1 MVRERFGRPVETP
14 RMRVLRGRGSTPAAD
29 HSLTAELLAVTAET
43 GIPGVRVWYPPPQ
56 VAFGRR
62 DRSASGYEASRE
74 AAAERG
80 YPPVQRRVGGHAV
93 AFTGDTLAFALA
105 APTGSARTGIEDRY
119 ERVLGDLQEAL
130 EVAGVRASRGEPPDS
145 FCPGSH
151 SLQGRGKI
159 AGLAQRVRRD
169 VTVVGGL
176 VVVRDAE
183 AVAAVLEPVYEALD
197 LDFDPG
203 SVGSVADA
211 GGDPDVL
218 RDAVEDALVG
228 DAARTVREVGDA

>member
-1 MVRERFGRPVETP
+1 
-14 RMRVLRGRGSTPAAD
+14 MRVLRGRGSTPVDD
-29 HSLTAELLAVTAET
+29 HSLTAELLEVTAET
-43 GIPGVRVWYPPPQ
+43 GVPGVRVWYPPRQ

-62 DRSASGYEASRE
+62 DRSADGYEAARV

-105 APTGSARTGIEDRY
+105 TPAGVDRSGIERRY
-119 ERVLGDLQEAL
+119 ETVLAAL
-130 EVAGVRASRGEPPDS
+130 RDALAACGVDATVGEPPDS

-151 SLQGRGKI
+151 SLQADGKL

-169 VTVVGGL
+169 VAVVGGIVL
-176 VVVRDAE
+176 AKGVADVVD
-183 AVAAVLEPVYEALD
+183 VLEPVYARLGVA
-197 LDFDPG
+197 FDPA

-211 GGDPDVL
+211 GGDPGRL
-218 RDAVEDALVG
+218 RASVESALVG
-228 DAARTVREVGDA
+228 DAPRTVRRVGDR